1 MLRIRTI
8 SPRMTLYC
16 SLTVD
21 ADFLIA
27 LNCATTGAGSGHF
40 VYTGQDEQRLLTQFR
55 QTLQNATV
63 DDFNFRQLTDP
74 DAWNRYAKG
83 SYRTAN
89 GAFFTLL
96 YRYNQLAEREGK
108 PTITEDDIVE
118 FIKDAANNHISLSV
132 EKLSANPR
140 YPTGNDNIPVVI
152 MKAPISQL
160 LRGKD
165 LGILGENTAA
175 RLRALGPETDMYI
188 KVAFQPTHSRDADG
202 NLSVLEEGIQP
213 LSFHRDA
220 DSKNT
225 RPAPNRPNI
234 KDEAWDTDFIPEELL
249 TQAPKAYFQKEKAR
263 RARRA
268 QEQADTDET

>member
-21 ADFLIA
+21 VDFMTA
-27 LNCATTGAGSGHF
+27 LNCATTGAGSGHT
-40 VYTGQDEQRLLTQFR
+40 VYTGQDEQKLLTQFR
-55 QTLQNATV
+55 QKLQNATV

-74 DAWNRYAKG
+74 DAWNQYAKG

-118 FIKDAANNHISLSV
+118 FIKDAANNHLKISV
-132 EKLSANPR
+132 EKLSANPA
-140 YPTGNDNIPVVI
+140 YPTGNDNVPVVI

-160 LRGKD
+160 LKGKD
-165 LGILGENTAA
+165 LGVLGENTAK
-175 RLRALGPETDMYI
+175 RLKAIGPETDMYI
-188 KVAFQPTHSRDADG
+188 KVAFQPTHSRDAAG
-202 NLSVLEEGIQP
+202 NLTVLEEGIQP

-225 RPAPNRPNI
+225 KPNPNKPNV
-234 KDEAWDTDFIPEELL
+234 KDKAWDTDYIPEKLV
-249 TQAPKAYFQKEKAR
+249 TQAPKEYFKKEKE
-263 RARRA
+263 RRA
-268 QEQADTDET
+268 QRQADTDET

>member
-202 NLSVLEEGIQP
+202 NLTVLEEGIQP

-225 RPAPNRPNI
+225 RPEPNRPNI